1 MKQKFSQH
9 WKSSKQRRKQRK
21 YLANAPLHTKNK
33 FVSSN
38 LAKGLRKT
46 YGIRS
51 LTIRKG
57 DEVKILRGKFD
68 GKTGKINS
76 VDLKKTRV
84 TIEGIQNKKK
94 DGTKIN
100 VYFHPSN
107 LQITSINMDD
117 KKRLKRLN
125 KNKKVEKNKP
135 LEKVSKERENKS
147 EKTKMGE
154 EKK

>member
-1 MKQKFSQH
+1 MNKKFSQH
-9 WKSSKQRRKQRK
+9 WKSSKQVRKQRK

-51 LTIRKG
+51 LTLRKD
-57 DEVKILRGKFD
+57 DEVKILRGKFN
-68 GKTGKINS
+68 GKNGKINS
-76 VDLKKTRV
+76 VSLKRTRV

-107 LQITSINMDD
+107 LQIISIGSED
-117 KKRLKRLN
+117 KKRLKRMN
-125 KNKKVEKNKP
+125 KKNKEV
-135 LEKVSKERENKS
+135 
-147 EKTKMGE
+147 KTKVE

>member
-1 MKQKFSQH
+1 MNKKFSQH

-51 LTIRKG
+51 LTLRKG
-57 DEVKILRGKFD
+57 DEVKILRGKFN
-68 GKTGKINS
+68 GKNGKINS
-76 VDLKKTRV
+76 VSLKRTRV

-107 LQITSINMDD
+107 LQIISIGSED
-117 KKRLKRLN
+117 KKRLKRMN
-125 KNKKVEKNKP
+125 KKNKEV
-135 LEKVSKERENKS
+135 
-147 EKTKMGE
+147 KTKVE

>member
-1 MKQKFSQH
+1 MNKKFSQH

-51 LTIRKG
+51 LTLRKG
-57 DEVKILRGKFD
+57 DEVKILRGKFN
-68 GKTGKINS
+68 GKNGKINS
-76 VDLKKTRV
+76 VSLKRTRV
-84 TIEGIQNKKK
+84 TIEGVQNKKK

-107 LQITSINMDD
+107 LQIISIGSED
-117 KKRLKRLN
+117 KKRLKRI
-125 KNKKVEKNKP
+125 KKKQR
-135 LEKVSKERENKS
+135 SKD
-147 EKTKMGE
+147 
-154 EKK
+154 

>member
-1 MKQKFSQH
+1 MNKKFSQH

-21 YLANAPLHTKNK
+21 YLANAPLHTRNK

-38 LAKGLRKT
+38 LSKPLRKT

-51 LTIRKG
+51 LTLRKN
-57 DEVKILRGKFD
+57 DEVKILRGKFK
-68 GKTGKINS
+68 GKTGKINN
-76 VDLKKTRV
+76 VNLKRLRV

-107 LQITSINMDD
+107 LQITNVGSED

-125 KNKKVEKNKP
+125 KNKKKEKKQETKP
-135 LEKVSKERENKS
+135 
-147 EKTKMGE
+147 E

>member
-1 MKQKFSQH
+1 MNKKFSQH

-51 LTIRKG
+51 LTLRKG
-57 DEVKILRGKFD
+57 DEVKILRGKFN
-68 GKTGKINS
+68 GKNGKINNVS
-76 VDLKKTRV
+76 LKRTRV

-107 LQITSINMDD
+107 LQIISIGSED
-117 KKRLKRLN
+117 KKRLKIFWIIL
-125 KNKKVEKNKP
+125 
-135 LEKVSKERENKS
+135 
-147 EKTKMGE
+147 GI
-154 EKK
+154 

>member
-1 MKQKFSQH
+1 MNKKFSQH
-9 WKSSKQRRKQRK
+9 WKASKQIRKQRK

-38 LAKGLRKT
+38 LSKSLRKS

-51 LTIRKG
+51 LTLRKN

-68 GKTGKINS
+68 GKSGKINS

-107 LQITSINMDD
+107 LQIINIRSED
-117 KKRLKRLN
+117 KKRIKRLG
-125 KNKKVEKNKP
+125 KKGKVENK
-135 LEKVSKERENKS
+135 ESK
-147 EKTKMGE
+147 TE
-154 EKK
+154 EKKSGGNE

>member
-1 MKQKFSQH
+1 MNKKFSQH

-51 LTIRKG
+51 LTLRKG
-57 DEVKILRGKFD
+57 DEVKILRGKFN
-68 GKTGKINS
+68 GKNGKINNVS
-76 VDLKKTRV
+76 LKRTRV

-107 LQITSINMDD
+107 LQIISIGSED
-117 KKRLKRLN
+117 KKRLKRMN
-125 KNKKVEKNKP
+125 KKNKEV
-135 LEKVSKERENKS
+135 
-147 EKTKMGE
+147 KTKVE